1 MSNKLIDSDF
11 EEMRAQFKMLTEKVE
26 KQNVITKQ
34 LLEEISR
41 QKIRKYEFWTSWFG
55 YIMLWVTIFITII
68 NFYKEGYPLWGYFS
82 IIYMGFLATILKIFE
97 LIGNKKY
104 LKKIGYDVVKYI
116 EDLKN
121 RNSNIYKTIISFI
134 LLILPAI
141 INFWYLV
148 NYLINSGEIEFGI
161 EQWWIYILI
170 GITTAISLGIIL
182 KKIITKLAYNILA

>member
-41 QKIRKYEFWTSWFG
+41 QKIRTDEFWTSWFG

-104 LKKIGYDVVKYI
+104 LKKKQKHYY
-116 EDLKN
+116 
-121 RNSNIYKTIISFI
+121 
-134 LLILPAI
+134 
-141 INFWYLV
+141 
-148 NYLINSGEIEFGI
+148 
-161 EQWWIYILI
+161 Q
-170 GITTAISLGIIL
+170 
-182 KKIITKLAYNILA
+182 